1 MFGSVA
7 PPASAAPT
15 IAEQRAEVARITAEL
30 EAIDHRVEDAAEEYN
45 GARYRL
51 SQVAERVADNRRA
64 ITRTS
69 RDLRTRQ
76 TVLADRLRAIY
87 ASPAPTLA
95 QVLVASGSLS
105 AAMDQVDL
113 LERIRQSDSQLVGGL
128 RENKD
133 RLTALRG
140 ELTADEKA
148 AREEVA
154 LRERQSEIVEQLL
167 VERREVLDGA
177 EGELARL
184 IEAQEARERREAAA
198 AAEVARQRPAAAA
211 PAAPTVGEP
220 AAANPSLA
228 APVSPAAPV
237 AEAPEEEP
245 AAPADPLP
253 SGSGNAAAASIA
265 MRYLGV
271 PYRWGGASP
280 STGFDC
286 SGLASYAYA
295 QIGKSVPHYTV
306 AIWNAFPKVPS
317 DQLQVGDLVF
327 YRGLG
332 HMGIY
337 IGGGQYVNAPQ
348 TGDVVKVSS
357 MSGRSDY
364 VGAVRP

>member
-1 MFGSVA
+1 LA
-7 PPASAAPT
+7 AIPASAAPT
-15 IAEQRAEVARITAEL
+15 IAEKQAEVARITAEL
-30 EAIDHRVEDAAEEYN
+30 QAIDHRVEDAAEEYN
-45 GARYRL
+45 GARSRL
-51 SQVAERVADNRRA
+51 SQVAERVADNRKA

-69 RDLRTRQ
+69 RDLRTRRA
-76 TVLADRLRAIY
+76 VLADRLRALY

-113 LERIRQSDSQLVGGL
+113 LERIGQSDSRLVGGL
-128 RENKD
+128 RENRD
-133 RLTALRG
+133 RLTSLRG
-140 ELTADEKA
+140 ELTADQQA

-154 LRERQSEIVEQLL
+154 ARERQSQIVERLL
-167 VERREVLDGA
+167 AERREVLDGA
-177 EGELARL
+177 EGDLARL
-184 IEAQEARERREAAA
+184 LEAHEERERREAAA
-198 AAEVARQRPAAAA
+198 AAEVARQHQAAAVST
-211 PAAPTVGEP
+211 APTAGEP
-220 AAANPSLA
+220 AAEAPSPSA
-228 APVSPAAPV
+228 PAAAVATPPKEQPEAPVESP
-237 AEAPEEEP
+237 
-245 AAPADPLP
+245 P
-253 SGSGNAAAASIA
+253 SGAGNAAAASIA

-306 AIWNAFPKVPS
+306 AIWNAFPKVPA